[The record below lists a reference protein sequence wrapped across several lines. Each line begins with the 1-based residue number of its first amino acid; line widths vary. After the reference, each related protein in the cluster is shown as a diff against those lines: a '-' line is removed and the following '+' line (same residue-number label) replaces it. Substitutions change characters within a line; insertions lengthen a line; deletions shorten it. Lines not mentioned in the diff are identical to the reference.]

1 MSYKRQSNDISLIQL
16 SNYVKP
22 EIKEY
27 LGKKWVLNGDKNSF
41 FQYVIDRY
49 NGSVT
54 NESVINT
61 FCELIYGKGISIN
74 GQNEIYDELNE
85 IFNKREQK
93 KCIADRKIFGQYAMQ
108 ILRAKGGGIAKILHL
123 PMNKLGMELAD
134 DNGDVNN
141 VYYCDDWRNPTKYTP
156 KRYPIFKGKMTE
168 SIMVKMVQPYKPGK
182 FYFSDPDYL
191 ASLQYAELE
200 EEISNFSI
208 NHIKNNL
215 SFGYVVNMNNGAAL
229 TPEQKDQIEFKIK
242 QKLTGS
248 SNAGNFILSFN
259 DGKENEVTVI
269 PLNTNAEAHQQWESL
284 QKIASEKI
292 ILSHGAFPAL
302 FGMET
307 STGFSSN
314 AEELD
319 TQSKLVQDFQVSP
332 IQNEFIDELSTILEL
347 AGLETDLSF
356 IPLRDTY
363 KSTETVEEEPI
374 DDSIDEEEVVE
385 DNVEL
390 SAHNV
395 EMLINLGE
403 DINYEEWDL
412 VDDRRCDEITL
423 KESDLNTVF
432 EFASVPK
439 SDARTRSEQDTSL
452 FKIRYRYAGRNTIPN
467 AKDVE
472 LWHKTG
478 GEQGV
483 APMRGFCQTM
493 LKANKLYKAED
504 LDRDLDVNSQFAPSG
519 ENVYNIFKF
528 KGGVNCKHWWQR
540 VIFLKKGNTKIG
552 VNQAKKMILALEPEQ
567 RADAKWE
574 TNDKRVAQ
582 VAEKQNNYWSLKP
595 NYRDSGVTEIKKD

>member
-1 MSYKRQSNDISLIQL
+1 MSDYKRRSSDIELIQL

-22 EIKEY
+22 EVKEY
-27 LGKKWVLNGDKNSF
+27 LGRKWVLNGDKNSF
-41 FQYVIDRY
+41 FQYIIDRY

-74 GQNEIYDELNE
+74 GQDEIYDELNE

-123 PMNKLGMELAD
+123 PMDKIGMELAD
-134 DNGDVNN
+134 ENGDINN
-141 VYYCDDWRNPTKYTP
+141 IYYCDDWSNPTKYKP
-156 KRYPIFKGKMTE
+156 KKYPIFKGKMTE

-182 FYFSDPDYL
+182 FYFSDPDYM

-259 DGKENEVTVI
+259 DSKDNEVTVI

-307 STGFSSN
+307 ANGFASN
-314 AEELD
+314 ADELD
-319 TQSKLVQDFQVSP
+319 VQSKLVQDYQIQP
-332 IQNEFIDELSTILEL
+332 IQDEFIDELSSILEL
-347 AGLETDLSF
+347 TGLETDLTF

-363 KSTETVEEEPI
+363 KSTESEEEKPV
-374 DDSIDEEEVVE
+374 DDSVDEEEVVE

-390 SAHNV
+390 SSHNV

-403 DINYEEWDL
+403 DINYDDWEL

-432 EFASVPK
+432 EFASIPK
-439 SDARTRSEQDTSL
+439 TSDKKSVQDTSI
-452 FKIRYRYAGRNTIPN
+452 FKIRYRYAGKRSFND
-467 AKDVE
+467 KGDDVTRE
-472 LWHKTG
+472 
-478 GEQGV
+478 
-483 APMRGFCQTM
+483 FCNK
-493 LKANKLYKAED
+493 LLLSNKLYRAED
-504 LDRDLDVNSQFAPSG
+504 LDANYNYNEDFAPSG
-519 ENVYNIFKF
+519 EDSYNIFKF

-540 VIFLKKGNTKIG
+540 VIFLKKGNTKIS
-552 VNQAKKMILALEPEQ
+552 VNQARKMILALEPEE
-567 RADAKWE
+567 RADARWQK
-574 TNDKRVAQ
+574 NDERVAQ
-582 VAEKQNNYWSLKP
+582 VAETKNNYWSLKP
-595 NYRDSGVTEIKKD
+595 NYRNSGVTPKKD

>member
-1 MSYKRQSNDISLIQL
+1 MDNYERKSNDLSLIQL

-41 FQYVIDRY
+41 FRYIIDRY

-61 FCELIYGKGISIN
+61 FCELIYGKGISKN
-74 GQNEIYDELNE
+74 GENEVYEELNE

-123 PMNKLGMELAD
+123 PIDKLGMELAD
-134 DNGDVNN
+134 DKGVINN
-141 VYYCDDWRNPTKYTP
+141 VYYSDDWRNPNKYVPTKYP
-156 KRYPIFKGKMTE
+156 VFMGEMNE

-182 FYFSDPDYL
+182 FYYSDPDYL
-191 ASLQYAELE
+191 ASLQYADLE

-215 SFGYVVNMNNGAAL
+215 SFGYVVNMNNGGAL
-229 TPEQKDQIEFKIK
+229 TPEQKDKIEFKIK

-259 DGKENEVTVI
+259 DSKENEVTVI
-269 PLNTNAEAHQQWESL
+269 PLNANAEAHQQWESL

-302 FGMET
+302 FGIET
-307 STGFSSN
+307 ASGFASN
-314 AEELD
+314 ADELD
-319 TQSKLVQDFQVSP
+319 VQSKLVQDYQISP
-332 IQNEFIDELSTILEL
+332 IQNEFIDELASVLEL
-347 AGLETDLSF
+347 TTLDTDLSF

-363 KSTETVEEEPI
+363 KSTEETEEVEET
-374 DDSIDEEEVVE
+374 DNTADEEEVVE

-390 SAHNV
+390 SSQNI
-395 EMLINLGE
+395 ELLLGKGE
-403 DINYEEWDL
+403 DLDDQELWEVI
-412 VDDRRCDEITL
+412 DDRRCDEITL

-439 SDARTRSEQDTSL
+439 TSDKKSEQDTSL
-452 FKIRYRYAGRNTIPN
+452 FKIRYKYAGNP
-467 AKDVE
+467 E
-472 LWHKTG
+472 
-478 GEQGV
+478 GE
-483 APMRGFCQTM
+483 RTFCNK
-493 LKANKLYKAED
+493 LIKANKLFRAED
-504 LDRDLDVNSQFAPSG
+504 LDANYNYNEELAPSG
-519 ENVYNIFKF
+519 KDSYNIFKF

-540 VIFLKKGNTKIG
+540 VVFLKKGNKSIS
-552 VNQAKKMILALEPEQ
+552 VNEAKKMILALEPSE
-567 RADAKWE
+567 RADAKWKA
-574 TNDKRVAQ
+574 NDKEVAQ
-582 VAEKQNNYWSLKP
+582 VAETKNNYWSLKP
-595 NYRDSGVTEIKKD
+595 GYAATRDANKLKT

>member
-1 MSYKRQSNDISLIQL
+1 MSDYKRRSSDIELIQL

-22 EIKEY
+22 EVKEY
-27 LGKKWVLNGDKNSF
+27 LGRKWVLNGDKNSF
-41 FQYVIDRY
+41 FQYIIDRY

-123 PMNKLGMELAD
+123 PMDKIGMELAD
-134 DNGDVNN
+134 ENGDINN
-141 VYYCDDWRNPTKYTP
+141 IYYCDDWSNPTKYKPT
-156 KRYPIFKGKMTE
+156 RYPIFKGKMTE

-182 FYFSDPDYL
+182 FYFSDPDYM

-259 DGKENEVTVI
+259 DSKDNEVTVI

-284 QKIASEKI
+284 QKIASQKI

-307 STGFSSN
+307 ANGFASN
-314 AEELD
+314 ADELD
-319 TQSKLVQDFQVSP
+319 VQSKLVQDYQIQP
-332 IQNEFIDELSTILEL
+332 IQDEFIDELSTILEL
-347 AGLETDLSF
+347 AGLETDLTF

-363 KSTETVEEEPI
+363 KSTESEETKPV
-374 DDSIDEEEVVE
+374 DDSVDEEVVVG

-390 SAHNV
+390 SSHNV

-403 DINYEEWDL
+403 DINYDDWEL

-432 EFASVPK
+432 EFASIPK
-439 SDARTRSEQDTSL
+439 TSDKKSVQDTSI
-452 FKIRYRYAGRNTIPN
+452 FKIRYRYAGNP
-467 AKDVE
+467 K
-472 LWHKTG
+472 
-478 GEQGV
+478 GE
-483 APMRGFCQTM
+483 REFCNK
-493 LKANKLYKAED
+493 LLLSNKLYRAED
-504 LDRDLDVNSQFAPSG
+504 LDANYNYNEELSPSG
-519 ENVYNIFKF
+519 SDSYNIFKF

-540 VIFLKKGNTKIG
+540 VIFLKKGNTKIS
-552 VNQAKKMILALEPEQ
+552 VNQARKMILALEPEE
-567 RADAKWE
+567 RADARWKK
-574 TNDKRVAQ
+574 NDERVAQ
-582 VAEKQNNYWSLKP
+582 VAEAKNNYWSLQP
-595 NYRDSGVTEIKKD
+595 NYRNSGVTPKKD

>member
-1 MSYKRQSNDISLIQL
+1 MSDYKRKSNDIELIQL

-22 EIKEY
+22 EVKEY
-27 LGKKWVLNGDKNSF
+27 LGRKWVLNGDKNSF
-41 FQYVIDRY
+41 FQYIIDRY

-74 GQNEIYDELNE
+74 GTNEVYNELNE

-123 PMNKLGMELAD
+123 PMDKIGMELAD
-134 DNGDVNN
+134 ENGDVNN
-141 VYYCDDWRNPTKYTP
+141 IYYCDDWSNPTKYKPT
-156 KRYPIFKGKMTE
+156 KYPIFKGKMTE

-182 FYFSDPDYL
+182 FYFSDPDYM

-215 SFGYVVNMNNGAAL
+215 SFGYVVNMNNGGAL
-229 TPEQKDQIEFKIK
+229 TPEQKDKIEFKIK

-259 DGKENEVTVI
+259 DSKDNEVTVI

-284 QKIASEKI
+284 QKIASQKI

-307 STGFSSN
+307 ANGFASN
-314 AEELD
+314 ADELD
-319 TQSKLVQDFQVSP
+319 VQSKLVQDYQIQP
-332 IQNEFIDELSTILEL
+332 IQNEFIDELATILKL
-347 AGLETDLSF
+347 TNLETDLVF
-356 IPLRDTY
+356 IPLRETY
-363 KSTETVEEEPI
+363 KSTEEPQEDVVDDTV
-374 DDSIDEEEVVE
+374 DTEEVVG

-390 SAHNV
+390 SSQGIEILLNK
-395 EMLINLGE
+395 GE

-439 SDARTRSEQDTSL
+439 TSDKKSVQDTSL
-452 FKIRYRYAGRNTIPN
+452 FKIRYRYAGRMRKPSDE
-467 AKDVE
+467 AVA
-472 LWHKTG
+472 LWYKTFP
-478 GEQGV
+478 Q
-483 APMRGFCQTM
+483 
-493 LKANKLYKAED
+493 
-504 LDRDLDVNSQFAPSG
+504 
-519 ENVYNIFKF
+519 
-528 KGGVNCKHWWQR
+528 
-540 VIFLKKGNTKIG
+540 IG
-552 VNQAKKMILALEPEQ
+552 
-567 RADAKWE
+567 RAH
-574 TNDKRVAQ
+574 V
-582 VAEKQNNYWSLKP
+582 
-595 NYRDSGVTEIKKD
+595 

>member
-1 MSYKRQSNDISLIQL
+1 MSDYKRRSSDIELIQL

-22 EIKEY
+22 EVKEY
-27 LGKKWVLNGDKNSF
+27 LGRKWVLNGDKNSF
-41 FQYVIDRY
+41 FQYIIDRY

-61 FCELIYGKGISIN
+61 FCELIYGKGISVN

-123 PMNKLGMELAD
+123 PMDKIGMELAD
-134 DNGDVNN
+134 ENGDINN
-141 VYYCDDWRNPTKYTP
+141 IYYCDDWSNPTKYKPT
-156 KRYPIFKGKMTE
+156 RYPIFKGKMTE

-182 FYFSDPDYL
+182 FYFSDPDYM

-259 DGKENEVTVI
+259 DSKDNEVTVI

-307 STGFSSN
+307 ANGFASN
-314 AEELD
+314 ADELD
-319 TQSKLVQDFQVSP
+319 VQSKLVQDYQIQP
-332 IQNEFIDELSTILEL
+332 IQDEFIDELSTILEL
-347 AGLETDLSF
+347 AGLETDLTF

-363 KSTETVEEEPI
+363 KSTESEETKPVDDTV
-374 DDSIDEEEVVE
+374 DEEEVVG

-390 SAHNV
+390 SSHNV

-403 DINYEEWDL
+403 DINYDDWEL

-432 EFASVPK
+432 EFASIPK
-439 SDARTRSEQDTSL
+439 TSDKKSVQDTSI
-452 FKIRYRYAGRNTIPN
+452 FKIRYRYAGNP
-467 AKDVE
+467 K
-472 LWHKTG
+472 
-478 GEQGV
+478 GE
-483 APMRGFCQTM
+483 REFCNK
-493 LKANKLYKAED
+493 LLLSNKLYRAED
-504 LDRDLDVNSQFAPSG
+504 LDANYNYNEDFAP
-519 ENVYNIFKF
+519 ENQDSYNIFKF

-540 VIFLKKGNTKIG
+540 VIFLKKGNTKIS
-552 VNQAKKMILALEPEQ
+552 VNQARKMILALEPEE
-567 RADAKWE
+567 RADARWE
-574 TNDKRVAQ
+574 KNDERVAQ
-582 VAEKQNNYWSLKP
+582 AASESNNYWSLKP
-595 NYRDSGVTEIKKD
+595 NYRNSGVTPKKD

>member
-1 MSYKRQSNDISLIQL
+1 MSDYKRRSSDIELIQL

-22 EIKEY
+22 EVKEY
-27 LGKKWVLNGDKNSF
+27 LGRKWVLNGDKNSF
-41 FQYVIDRY
+41 FQYIIDRY

-123 PMNKLGMELAD
+123 PMDKIGMELAD
-134 DNGDVNN
+134 ENGDINN
-141 VYYCDDWRNPTKYTP
+141 IYYCDDWSNPTKYKPT
-156 KRYPIFKGKMTE
+156 RYPIFKGKMTE

-182 FYFSDPDYL
+182 FYFSDPGYM

-229 TPEQKDQIEFKIK
+229 TPEQKDKIEFKIK

-259 DGKENEVTVI
+259 DSKDNEVTVI

-284 QKIASEKI
+284 QKIASQKI

-307 STGFSSN
+307 ANGFASN
-314 AEELD
+314 ADELD
-319 TQSKLVQDFQVSP
+319 VQSKLVQDYQIQP
-332 IQNEFIDELSTILEL
+332 IQDEFIDELSTILEL
-347 AGLETDLSF
+347 AGLETDLTF

-363 KSTETVEEEPI
+363 KSTESEETKPVDDTV
-374 DDSIDEEEVVE
+374 DEEEVVG

-390 SAHNV
+390 SSHNV

-403 DINYEEWDL
+403 DINYDDWEL

-432 EFASVPK
+432 EFASIPK
-439 SDARTRSEQDTSL
+439 TSDKKSVQDTSI
-452 FKIRYRYAGRNTIPN
+452 FKIRYRYAGNP
-467 AKDVE
+467 K
-472 LWHKTG
+472 
-478 GEQGV
+478 GE
-483 APMRGFCQTM
+483 REFCNK
-493 LKANKLYKAED
+493 LLLSNKLYRAED
-504 LDRDLDVNSQFAPSG
+504 LDANYNYNEELSPSG
-519 ENVYNIFKF
+519 SDSYNIFKF

-540 VIFLKKGNTKIG
+540 VIFLKKGNTKIS
-552 VNQAKKMILALEPEQ
+552 VNQARKMILALEPEE
-567 RADAKWE
+567 RADARWKK
-574 TNDKRVAQ
+574 NDERVAQ
-582 VAEKQNNYWSLKP
+582 VAEAKNNYWSLQP
-595 NYRDSGVTEIKKD
+595 NYRNSGVTPKKD

>member
-1 MSYKRQSNDISLIQL
+1 MSDYKRKSNDIELIQL

-22 EIKEY
+22 EVKEY
-27 LGKKWVLNGDKNSF
+27 LGRKWVLNGDKNSF
-41 FQYVIDRY
+41 FQYIIDRY

-74 GQNEIYDELNE
+74 GTNEVYNELNE

-123 PMNKLGMELAD
+123 PMDKIGMELAD
-134 DNGDVNN
+134 ENGDVNN
-141 VYYCDDWRNPTKYTP
+141 IYYCDDWSNPTKYKPT
-156 KRYPIFKGKMTE
+156 KYPIFKGKMTE

-182 FYFSDPDYL
+182 FYFSDPDYM

-215 SFGYVVNMNNGAAL
+215 SFGYVVNMNNGGAL
-229 TPEQKDQIEFKIK
+229 TPEQKDKIEFKIK

-259 DGKENEVTVI
+259 DSKDNEVTVI

-284 QKIASEKI
+284 QKIASQKI

-307 STGFSSN
+307 ANGFASN
-314 AEELD
+314 ADELD
-319 TQSKLVQDFQVSP
+319 VQSKLVQDYQIQP
-332 IQNEFIDELSTILEL
+332 IQNEFIDELATILEL
-347 AGLETDLSF
+347 TNLETDLVF
-356 IPLRDTY
+356 IPLRETY
-363 KSTETVEEEPI
+363 KSTEEPQEDVVDNTV
-374 DDSIDEEEVVE
+374 DEEEVVG

-390 SAHNV
+390 SSQGIEILLNK
-395 EMLINLGE
+395 GE

-439 SDARTRSEQDTSL
+439 TSDKKSIQDTSL
-452 FKIRYRYAGRNTIPN
+452 FKIRYRYAGNL
-467 AKDVE
+467 K
-472 LWHKTG
+472 
-478 GEQGV
+478 GE
-483 APMRGFCQTM
+483 REFCNK
-493 LKANKLYKAED
+493 LILANKLYRAED
-504 LDRDLDVNSQFAPSG
+504 LDANYNYNEELAPKDSDS
-519 ENVYNIFKF
+519 YNIFKF

-540 VIFLKKGNTKIG
+540 VIFLKKGNEKIS
-552 VNQAKKMILALEPEQ
+552 VNQAKKMILALEPED
-567 RADAKWE
+567 RKDARWE
-574 TNDKRVAQ
+574 KNDPKVAQ
-582 VAEKQNNYWSLKP
+582 VAEAKNNYWSLKP
-595 NYRDSGVTEIKKD
+595 NYRDSGVTPIKE

>member
-1 MSYKRQSNDISLIQL
+1 MSDYKRRSSDIELIQL

-22 EIKEY
+22 EVKEY
-27 LGKKWVLNGDKNSF
+27 LGRKWVLNGDKNSF
-41 FQYVIDRY
+41 FKYIIDRY

-74 GQNEIYDELNE
+74 GQNEIYEDLNE

-123 PMNKLGMELAD
+123 PMDKIGMELAD
-134 DNGDVNN
+134 ENGDINN
-141 VYYCDDWRNPTKYTP
+141 IYYCDDWSNPTKYKPT
-156 KRYPIFKGKMTE
+156 RYPIFKGKMTE

-182 FYFSDPDYL
+182 FYFSDPDYM

-259 DGKENEVTVI
+259 DSKDNEVTVI

-307 STGFSSN
+307 ANGFASN
-314 AEELD
+314 ADELD
-319 TQSKLVQDFQVSP
+319 VQSKIIQDFQVSP
-332 IQNEFIDELSTILEL
+332 IQEEFIDELSTILEL
-347 AGLETDLSF
+347 AGLETDLTF

-363 KSTETVEEEPI
+363 KSTESEEVKPVDDTV
-374 DDSIDEEEVVE
+374 DEEEVVE

-390 SAHNV
+390 SSHNV

-403 DINYEEWDL
+403 DINYDDWEL

-432 EFASVPK
+432 EFASIPK
-439 SDARTRSEQDTSL
+439 TSDKKSVQDTSI
-452 FKIRYRYAGRNTIPN
+452 FKIRYRYAGNP
-467 AKDVE
+467 K
-472 LWHKTG
+472 
-478 GEQGV
+478 GE
-483 APMRGFCQTM
+483 REFCNK
-493 LKANKLYKAED
+493 LLLSNKLYRAED
-504 LDRDLDVNSQFAPSG
+504 LDANYNYNEDFAP
-519 ENVYNIFKF
+519 ENQDSYNIFKF

-540 VIFLKKGNTKIG
+540 VIFLKKGNTKIS
-552 VNQAKKMILALEPEQ
+552 VNQARKMILALEPEE
-567 RADAKWE
+567 RADARWE
-574 TNDKRVAQ
+574 KNDERVAQ
-582 VAEKQNNYWSLKP
+582 VAETKNNYWSLKP
-595 NYRDSGVTEIKKD
+595 GYAAIRDANKLKT